1 MNNTTTTSKFTL
13 ARRMTAWWRQR
24 REARARAGLL
34 VRCPPATVAAAQV
47 PAAVRAAWVAAAPEA
62 FPGLRVDDASWLR
75 CTLALAQF
83 FEACRLQRAHGAC
96 ALPSKG
102 GDSVWHAWL
111 QQDPSGLTR
120 WQRAYFDHEVEH
132 HEAESLGAPLDE
144 CLARTWVGAC
154 RSEGLNPL
162 GPRLPLVFALDGLL
176 ALPTGWAYRF
186 ERSGLVHRDIDG
198 FGRTG
203 GAGLLHASV
212 AGAGLV
218 GLGLLSEPELQALRR
233 QQVGG
238 NGGDGGSGWVSSDGA
253 ATGGGNCDGG
263 SASCSSGSSCGGS
276 SCGGGGCGG
285 GG

>member
-1 MNNTTTTSKFTL
+1 MNTTTTTDKFNL
-13 ARRMTAWWRQR
+13 ARRMGAWWRQQ
-24 REARARAGLL
+24 RETRARAGLL
-34 VRCPPATVAAAQV
+34 ARCPPAAVAAAQV
-47 PAAVRAAWVAAAPEA
+47 PSEVKAAWHQLAPDE

-96 ALPSKG
+96 ALPSKAA
-102 GDSVWHAWL
+102 DSVWHAWL
-111 QQDPSGLTR
+111 QADPAGLAC
-120 WQRAYFDHEVEH
+120 WQRAYFDNEVAH
-132 HEAESLGAPLDE
+132 QEAHALGAPLDE

-154 RSEGLNPL
+154 RSEGLSPL
-162 GPRLPLVFALDGLL
+162 GPRLPLVFAVDGLL

-203 GAGLLHASV
+203 GAGVLHASV

-233 QQVGG
+233 QQA
-238 NGGDGGSGWVSSDGA
+238 GGDGGSAGVSSDGGTA
-253 ATGGGNCDGG
+253 YGSSCDAGSSGG
-263 SASCSSGSSCGGS
+263 CSSGSSCGGS